1 VTSTT
6 DAAGHPDVD
15 ELSDLSE
22 GLLPPSRTADVRRHL
37 DDCVPCAD
45 VYDSLEEIRG
55 LLGTLPGPARMP
67 DDVAS
72 RIDAALAAEALLN
85 ATAPGTADAAPAE
98 PVATHVSRET
108 PPSSPTDRPSGHA
121 RAGTGPGR
129 TKQPHRGRRRTAAL
143 AGVFTAAAVGLS
155 ALLVQTLSD
164 DTSKPPT
171 ASQQHTDAAHTY
183 SEGALPSQVANLLA
197 GKTDEGRSSSAKPWG
212 AESNAD
218 KTGTTGTTGM
228 QPNKTFQ
235 DTTGNVP
242 PCIQQAI
249 TTNQTVLAADKGVY
263 RGTAVYLVVTPD
275 AADSNKVTAYIID
288 AACVKRASASPGK
301 VLLTQSYARP

>member
-1 VTSTT
+1 MTSTT
-6 DAAGHPDVD
+6 DTAGHPDVE

-37 DDCVPCAD
+37 DDCVLCTD
-45 VYDSLEEIRG
+45 VYDSLEDIRG
-55 LLGTLPGPARMP
+55 LLGTLPGPVRMP

-72 RIDAALAAEALLN
+72 RIDAALAAEAVLK
-85 ATAPGTADAAPAE
+85 ASAPDTADAASTE
-98 PVATHVSRET
+98 TVATHVSRET
-108 PPSSPTDRPSGHA
+108 ATSSAADRPSGHA

-129 TKQPHRGRRRTAAL
+129 TKQPRRRRTAAL
-143 AGVFTAAAVGLS
+143 AGIFTAAAVGLS
-155 ALLVQTLSD
+155 ALLVQTLGD
-164 DTSKPPT
+164 DTSKTPT
-171 ASQQHTDAAHTY
+171 ASPQHTDAAHTY
-183 SEGALPSQVANLLA
+183 SEGTLQSQVANLLA

-212 AESNAD
+212 AESNGD
-218 KTGTTGTTGM
+218 TTGTTGM

-263 RGTAVYLVVTPD
+263 QGAAVYLVVTPD
-275 AADSNKVTAYIID
+275 AADSTKVTAYIID
-288 AACVKRASASPGK
+288 ATCVKQASASPGK
-301 VLLTQSYARP
+301 VLLTHSYARS